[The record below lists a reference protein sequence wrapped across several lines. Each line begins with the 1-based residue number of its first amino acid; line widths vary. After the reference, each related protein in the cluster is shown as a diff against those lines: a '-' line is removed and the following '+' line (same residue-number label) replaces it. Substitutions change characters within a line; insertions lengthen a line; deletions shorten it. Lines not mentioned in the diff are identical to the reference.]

1 MIQKVRTSLINDT
14 AVTGN
19 KIPTAAI
26 STNNIVV
33 RAITGNLLA
42 ANSVSSN
49 NIVPGSITG
58 NLLTTNV
65 IGGNNIVPSTI
76 TGNLL
81 ATTSVSS
88 NNLTPNLSLSVI
100 RTLEVANVY
109 TTPVG
114 NTVNIDAL
122 NNTVYFFSSN
132 TTSNVTFNLR
142 GNNTTTFENAFGYGE
157 TVNLAI
163 LLKQGSTRYKAN
175 VQVDGTIQAPYWIG
189 NSAPDYATSVAQ
201 SIDIY
206 SFTVIKTGP
215 SAFTILAS
223 NTNFGLATGQP
234 GQG

>member
-1 MIQKVRTSLINDT
+1 MIQKVRTSIINDV
-14 AVTGN
+14 AITGN
-19 KIPTAAI
+19 KIPSAAI

-33 RAITGNLLA
+33 GAITGNLLA
-42 ANSVSSN
+42 ANSVTSN
-49 NIVPGSITG
+49 TIVPGSITG
-58 NLLTTNV
+58 NLLSVNV
-65 IGGNNIVPSTI
+65 IRGNNIVPGTI
-76 TGNLL
+76 TGNLI
-81 ATTSVSS
+81 ATTTVSS

-109 TTPVG
+109 ATPIGGV
-114 NTVNIDAL
+114 VNLDAL

-132 TTSNVTFNLR
+132 TTANITFNLR
-142 GNNTTTFENAFGYGE
+142 GNTTTTFENAFGYGE

-223 NTNFGLATGQP
+223 NTNFGLAQGQP